1 MQTTNAI
8 DPVLAEFGP
17 ETVTVRLVR
26 AMFGAMPFAPPQLPY
41 ASLAEC
47 AVAAVP
53 GAAPAVASGAL
64 ALSASPEVQS
74 ALSAARMIDTGDA
87 GIAVYSGVQ
96 SAFQLFFGGG
106 LRAIDTD
113 AEQGVDA
120 ALKLVALAYITHQLF
135 PGPPQDAAAAFT
147 STSAGQTLGY
157 YYAAVEVVL
166 PFADNAL
173 SGTGNIIQT
182 LWARHG
188 SAAMSKL
195 GALPGGGQMAGA
207 AQGVLGSLVAPIEG
221 AVRQVMPYARQIAG
235 SAQQHLPGVLGAA
248 DKVAGAVAAGADA
261 LPVYRYLGARLAAEA
276 CVLRASRAPSA

>member
-1 MQTTNAI
+1 MQTTNTI

-41 ASLAEC
+41 ASLTEC
-47 AVAAVP
+47 AAQVP
-53 GAAPAVASGAL
+53 GASPALASNVL
-64 ALSASPEVQS
+64 ALSARPEVQS
-74 ALSAARMIDTGDA
+74 ALAAARMIDTGDA

-113 AEQGVDA
+113 SEQGVDA
-120 ALKLVALAYITHQLF
+120 ALKLVALAYLTHQLF
-135 PGPPQDAAAAFT
+135 PGAPQEAVQALL
-147 STSAGQTLGY
+147 STSAGQTIGY
-157 YYAAVEVVL
+157 YYATVEVVL

-173 SGTGNIIQT
+173 SGTGHVMQT
-182 LWARHG
+182 LLARHG
-188 SAAMSKL
+188 QAAMSKL

-207 AQGVLGSLVAPIEG
+207 AQGVLGSLVSPIEG

-235 SAQQHLPGVLGAA
+235 SAQQYLPGVLGAA
-248 DKVAGAVAAGADA
+248 DKVAGAVSAGADA

-276 CVLRASRAPSA
+276 CVLRAARAPGG